1 MIVYHQLLATLL
13 KSSRPEDLETANMLI
28 KSTIKEVRS
37 CGGETAVRLNL
48 KLLLMC
54 SYFWGFLG
62 TRESRESV
70 KAGVYSE
77 GGGEQHQGTQR
88 TTGAAQRHWSHVRAE
103 R

>member
-13 KSSRPEDLETANMLI
+13 KSNRPEDLETANTLI

-37 CGGETAVRLNL
+37 CGGETAIRLNL

-54 SYFWGFLG
+54 SYVCFFFLLG

-77 GGGEQHQGTQR
+77 GGGEQHQGVQR
-88 TTGAAQRHWSHVRAE
+88 TTGAA
-103 R
+103 